1 MLNFT
6 NRSRRWAVIRI
17 LIADDHEVIR
27 FGLRMLLGAE
37 PDITV
42 IGEAVDGRTAIAMVA
57 ADPPDI
63 VLMDLSMPV
72 LDGVSATREIVTIAH
87 SVQVLVVTADARDST
102 VREAF
107 DAGASGYVLKDS
119 SPETLLDAIR
129 SVFGRQSAM
138 SPKVFGVQAA
148 GSAT

>member
-1 MLNFT
+1 M
-6 NRSRRWAVIRI
+6 IRL

-27 FGLRMLLGAE
+27 FGLRMLLRDE

-42 IGEAVDGRTAIAMVA
+42 IGEAADGRAAVTMVA
-57 ADPPDI
+57 ADPPDM

-72 LDGVSATREIVTIAH
+72 LDGVSATREIVSAAP
-87 SVQVLVVTADARDST
+87 SVQVLVLTANAREWT

-119 SPETLLDAIR
+119 PAETLLDAIR
-129 SVFGRQSAM
+129 SVFASKSTM
-138 SPKVFGVQAA
+138 SPKVFG
-148 GSAT
+148 T

>member
-1 MLNFT
+1 MLDLVSAAGGAFM
-6 NRSRRWAVIRI
+6 IRL

-27 FGLRMLLGAE
+27 FGLRSLLRDE

-42 IGEAVDGRTAIAMVA
+42 IGEAADGRAAVTMVA
-57 ADPPDI
+57 ADPPDL

-72 LDGVSATREIVTIAH
+72 LDGVSATREIVSAAP
-87 SVQVLVVTADARDST
+87 SVQVLVLTANAREST

-119 SPETLLDAIR
+119 PAETLLDAIR
-129 SVFGRQSAM
+129 SVFGSPSPM
-138 SPKVFGVQAA
+138 SPKVFG
-148 GSAT
+148 T

>member
-1 MLNFT
+1 M
-6 NRSRRWAVIRI
+6 IRL

-27 FGLRMLLGAE
+27 FGLRSLLRDE

-42 IGEAVDGRTAIAMVA
+42 IGEAADGRAAVTMVA
-57 ADPPDI
+57 ADPPDM

-72 LDGVSATREIVTIAH
+72 LDGVSATREIVSAAP
-87 SVQVLVVTADARDST
+87 SVQVLVLTANAREST

-119 SPETLLDAIR
+119 PAETLLDAIR
-129 SVFGRQSAM
+129 SVFASKSTM
-138 SPKVFGVQAA
+138 SPKVFG
-148 GSAT
+148 T

>member
-1 MLNFT
+1 M
-6 NRSRRWAVIRI
+6 IRL

-27 FGLRMLLGAE
+27 FGLRSLLRDE

-42 IGEAVDGRTAIAMVA
+42 IGEAADGRAAVTMVA
-57 ADPPDI
+57 ADPPDL

-72 LDGVSATREIVTIAH
+72 LDGVSATREIVSAAP
-87 SVQVLVVTADARDST
+87 SVQVLVLTANAGKST

-119 SPETLLDAIR
+119 PAETLLDAIR
-129 SVFGRQSAM
+129 SVFLSQSPM
-138 SPKVFGVQAA
+138 SPKVFG
-148 GSAT
+148 T